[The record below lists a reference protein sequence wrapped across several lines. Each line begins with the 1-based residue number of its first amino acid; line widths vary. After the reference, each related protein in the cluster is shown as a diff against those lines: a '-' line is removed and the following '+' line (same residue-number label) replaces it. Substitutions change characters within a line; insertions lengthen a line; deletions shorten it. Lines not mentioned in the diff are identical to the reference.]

1 MNLGRLP
8 RGAKEWAEYWR
19 EWEQLPKPYHDVT
32 NEMAEEYYAYME
44 GRRRYLSFASTV
56 TMGQLE
62 TLRQLYDNKKY
73 MEQFE
78 QVQIEQEEEEEEP
91 NAKRIQ
97 TEKKWKENQQIPNI
111 EPKMFRKDNQTK
123 AKSGPRNTKWTR
135 VKRHGVLQLRLRELE
150 KPPNFYN

>member
-111 EPKMFRKDNQTK
+111 EPN
-123 AKSGPRNTKWTR
+123 
-135 VKRHGVLQLRLRELE
+135 LRGGHKLS
-150 KPPNFYN
+150 